1 MHLLLLRLFVSRIV
15 VELFG
20 SADVDL
26 ASSDTPILARC
37 KFSVQSSFLIAKSGL
52 EAPKNSLKRE
62 SLAHLLFRDG

>member
-26 ASSDTPILARC
+26 ASSDTPILARRDAS
-37 KFSVQSSFLIAKSGL
+37 FQSSRAS
-52 EAPKNSLKRE
+52 
-62 SLAHLLFRDG
+62 

>member
-26 ASSDTPILARC
+26 ASSDTPILARRDAC
-37 KFSVQSSFLIAKSGL
+37 FQSSRASCCKKLTRSAK
-52 EAPKNSLKRE
+52 K
-62 SLAHLLFRDG
+62 LASKE